1 MTITRIDKTNEAFF
15 NALLFEAAE
24 RTGPNILRLGVIDG
38 GAACG
43 AAAFELSGTTAQ
55 LTSIFV
61 VPDSR
66 RRGAGR
72 ALLEAFFSLAR
83 GTDVS
88 SLSVTYLPEPQDSL
102 TGFFDAMGFA
112 CFAGSPAYA
121 VSYAEAKR
129 SDRLQTYLAKADT
142 TGRILSFAEFSGTQR
157 REFDRILH
165 TFGAALPEIA
175 VGSFSQELSCAFFCR
190 TGEITASLLC
200 AECGERLNIDFLFS
214 RANSAGPT
222 LALVAWLADRIEAR
236 GHEPERIA
244 FLAANPIVP
253 AIADE
258 LFGKGM
264 LPDGGA
270 KYGVILL
277 PRQPGPAG

>member
-1 MTITRIDKTNEAFF
+1 MTITRIDKTNRAFF
-15 NALLFEAAE
+15 DAFLFEAAE
-24 RTGPNILRLGVIDG
+24 RTGPNILRLGVIDD

-43 AAAFELSGTTAQ
+43 AAAYELRGATAQ

-61 VPDSR
+61 IPDSR

-72 ALLEAFFSLAR
+72 ALLEAFYSLVQ

-88 SLSVTYLPEPQDSL
+88 SLSVTYIPEPQDGL
-102 TGFFDAMGFA
+102 NDFFAAMGFA
-112 CFAGSPAYA
+112 CFDGSPAYT

-142 TGRILSFAEFSGTQR
+142 TGRILSFTEFSGVQTH
-157 REFDRILH
+157 EFNRILRTYGA
-165 TFGAALPEIA
+165 TFPEVA
-175 VGSFSQELSCAFFCR
+175 VGSFSRELSCAFSR
-190 TGEITASLLC
+190 KGEITAALLC

-222 LALVAWLADRIEAR
+222 LALVAWLAARIEAR

-258 LFGKGM
+258 LFGQGV

-270 KYGVILL
+270 KYGVMLIPQQLK
-277 PRQPGPAG
+277 PVR